1 MLGVRFLQS
10 GTQITLEQGQG
21 EKTPVL
27 NLDLKL
33 QLSVAS
39 LLEVLLKSCEGLEL
53 PRTAD
58 AQGVADDRSDPGQQR
73 SEAVTEKDNT
83 SAPSTSPAASP
94 VVLPLPKAPAVV
106 AQDLPSAAAQ
116 LGLVQPPSIQTDDAK
131 GEEDETGVGWEPFG
145 EPPPG
150 MPTQDA
156 SLFST
161 LLSPHASIPPA
172 PTTEPHLP
180 ESNGPISGHKK
191 KNKMLESLDEFSE
204 SAATSA
210 STFTLAAL
218 EKDLKELK
226 ERTLYAHD
234 THRAQ
239 LQRQE
244 GHLQSSMVS
253 LGNRIYNLAN
263 NMKFQTASISRNVME
278 QDKRLDAMCEGIASL
293 ENGICNELR
302 DLRDVRDV
310 ARDLR
315 EGPMTEADPE
325 TVETS
330 AGNATSST
338 RDARGD
344 SRPHGPHGAYGAT
357 GARRSGKSGRHVA
370 WTKPVGYG
378 DHW

>member
-21 EKTPVL
+21 GEKTPVL

-33 QLSVAS
+33 QLSVPN

-53 PRTAD
+53 PPRTAD
-58 AQGVADDRSDPGQQR
+58 AQGVTDDRSDPGQLR
-73 SEAVTEKDNT
+73 SEAVTEKENT
-83 SAPSTSPAASP
+83 SAPSTSPVASP
-94 VVLPLPKAPAVV
+94 VVVPVPKAPAIVP

-116 LGLVQPPSIQTDDAK
+116 LGLVQPVPSIQTSDDAK
-131 GEEDETGVGWEPFG
+131 KEEDAETGVVGWESFG

-172 PTTEPHLP
+172 PTTEPLLP
-180 ESNGPISGHKK
+180 ESNGPISVHKK
-191 KNKMLESLDEFSE
+191 KNKMLESLDECSE

-293 ENGICNELR
+293 ENGICNELK
-302 DLRDVRDV
+302 
-310 ARDLR
+310 DLR
-315 EGPMTEADPE
+315 ESQTTLEADTE
-325 TVETS
+325 TVDTS
-330 AGNATSST
+330 VGNATSSRDT
-338 RDARGD
+338 RAHAAPTR
-344 SRPHGPHGAYGAT
+344 SA
-357 GARRSGKSGRHVA
+357 RSGRSGRHGA
-370 WTKPVGYG
+370 WTKPIGYG